1 MRLVASKTSRS
12 PLRYPSHSISVER
25 MIDHVNLLKKD
36 NGRLMATEFESI
48 DPGGQFTWEVSSR
61 PENRSKNRYAN
72 VVAYDHSRIVLQKI
86 DGVPD
91 SDYIN
96 ANYLDG
102 YHRKNMYIATQGPLP
117 NTIVD
122 FWRMVWE
129 QRSSIIVAM
138 TRLEERTRI
147 KCEQYWPAVGH
158 GTRSPMSSAVEGW
171 SNHAQPPNSPTS
183 NHIFPPHRLQ
193 DNLITHRPGN
203 SVAQLCQVPLATVT
217 HGQITVDLLSVVE
230 LAYYTIRTFSL
241 QKSGSQEKREVR
253 QLQFTAWPDHGV
265 PNHPAPLLMFLRRVN
280 SEHAPETGPI
290 IVHCS
295 AGVGRTGRFLQPQC
309 RRCFSL

>member
-1 MRLVASKTSRS
+1 M
-12 PLRYPSHSISVER
+12 RYPSHSIPVEG

-36 NGRLMATEFESI
+36 NSRLMASEFESI

-86 DGVPD
+86 DGISD

-117 NTIVD
+117 NTIAD

-147 KCEQYWPAVGH
+147 KCEQYWPAV
-158 GTRSPMSSAVEGW
+158 
-171 SNHAQPPNSPTS
+171 
-183 NHIFPPHRLQ
+183 
-193 DNLITHRPGN
+193 
-203 SVAQLCQVPLATVT
+203 
-217 HGQITVDLLSVVE
+217 
-230 LAYYTIRTFSL
+230 
-241 QKSGSQEKREVR
+241 
-253 QLQFTAWPDHGV
+253 
-265 PNHPAPLLMFLRRVN
+265 
-280 SEHAPETGPI
+280 
-290 IVHCS
+290 
-295 AGVGRTGRFLQPQC
+295 
-309 RRCFSL
+309 